1 MTAVDTTS
9 SQPVEPMPDTVD
21 SVLECIARAVDM
33 FELEKAWVEGLR
45 SFPVLAEGDPRAQIL
60 AAAGRRLGAFGDIA
74 DDALRRNWLR
84 QVVEEVRLRGEAP
97 LGGELSAVAI
107 VEMREALARAGADIA
122 DVRASVAAGE
132 SLQDYAARAPRA
144 ADRVRDLGR
153 IVDRL
158 RGSGLLALGSR
169 EDRELATELADAL
182 APRVPLVP
190 SVPESLRV
198 TRDDLRRWA
207 SSAGSAEALPRL
219 VRSLIAETEPSA
231 EWIDMPAGTGVASPD
246 ADGVVRC
253 AQGNR
258 FVPAGLSFWELSTK
272 QNDSHGK
279 AGRDYDKRVEKTPSA
294 ERTDMAYVAV
304 VCAPWTKARD
314 FEQERSSSGDFRQVK
329 ALNVDSLEAWLECA
343 PATTVWL
350 REKMGVSRAGVGLL
364 SGWWSKWLEST
375 TRPLD
380 EGLVLAGRD
389 KHAETLRDRCRQGR
403 GVVTIGGHVHYD
415 EIVAFVAAALVASR
429 WFGKAVRGCCCMWMA
444 MRRPSAC
451 FAVETLSGSSRRNP
465 ECARHDGGRAVGG
478 LFAEHLPAGSRH
490 RMIVPVPGSTQAEI
504 VLDAVDGG
512 VVAERLRAVGV
523 DFGVAEEHGILAR
536 MSLPAL
542 RRCLAVRPEL
552 HRPAWA
558 AGPIAQTLRRSVLLN
573 IWNQSR
579 DGDRQ
584 IVERFMGCS
593 HEAVSEA
600 LHELGGGD
608 APMILT
614 DEIWH
619 VASPADTWMLLDGQ
633 LTRADIEAFGEIA
646 HEVLT
651 DLDPLADLT
660 GDERIR
666 AQFEGVRARYSSQI
680 KRGIATTLA
689 LLGSRPPMLQ
699 GTAVPVSSAAA
710 TAIRRI
716 LRSAN
721 SDSTPRTWI
730 VVSEVL
736 PLLAEAAPDAILDSL
751 RTCRSDSHSF
761 ARAMFT
767 DGRSD
772 DFGFPPS
779 SAHLRILEALE
790 LLAWSPDY
798 LLATVDLLAG
808 LAAVDPGGVWSNRPA
823 TSLSSIMCPW
833 KPNTSASAEERLNA
847 IGMLRR
853 SHGGVAWDLV
863 LSMLPYKNDL
873 QLDSRGPLFR
883 DWKGAGP
890 RATQGEYSRVVSSV
904 AEMLTEDV
912 GHDADRWAELV
923 SNVTSL
929 PENARN
935 KVSAALDR
943 VADAG
948 PSEAFKSAVWPKL
961 SSMVTRHR
969 QHCNAKWA
977 FAETEVE
984 VFDALAERLCP
995 AAPSI
1000 VYGRLFSSGLTFVN
1014 GVRATDGWE
1023 AFHAASAAMQA
1034 EAVAAILDA
1043 GGIAAVL
1050 DFASEVEQPVRVGTA
1065 LGRVAT
1071 DADVEM
1077 LAAMH
1082 DAADAV
1088 TQCALGYFGHRFDEL
1103 GWHGIHRLRECNAR
1117 TPQAAADLL
1126 RAIAPIHQPW
1136 TQVAALGGS
1145 VAAAYWERAS
1155 YYDIGVPQDLDQ
1167 LLEVSRRLREAGRCD
1182 FAAMLLSFGADA
1194 HESEPE
1200 YLEEVADCLE
1210 QRIGQAPP
1218 DGRERTPM
1226 GDYHLATLI
1235 KTLDRHRDHLGSG
1248 RVARFEWLYYPA
1260 LRDDPDF
1267 QAPNIYRGMSQDPD
1281 LFAQMVELA
1290 FKPANAAGEDRAEP
1304 NESRQ
1309 RLALNAFD
1317 VLRSWPEAHFVP
1329 DLDERGGVNN
1339 ERLNSLGP
1347 RLPHT
1352 PSRDRPGRHRRRNDW
1367 HGAGRV
1373 AQRPRR
1379 DMARSRRAR
1388 LDRAAR
1394 QRQHRHGH
1402 LRGDPQPARRNVPLT
1417 DRWRRPGTC
1426 AGSALR

>member
-1 MTAVDTTS
+1 
-9 SQPVEPMPDTVD
+9 MPW
-21 SVLECIARAVDM
+21 L
-33 FELEKAWVEGLR
+33 
-45 SFPVLAEGDPRAQIL
+45 PRI
-60 AAAGRRLGAFGDIA
+60 R
-74 DDALRRNWLR
+74 
-84 QVVEEVRLRGEAP
+84 
-97 LGGELSAVAI
+97 
-107 VEMREALARAGADIA
+107 
-122 DVRASVAAGE
+122 
-132 SLQDYAARAPRA
+132 
-144 ADRVRDLGR
+144 
-153 IVDRL
+153 
-158 RGSGLLALGSR
+158 
-169 EDRELATELADAL
+169 
-182 APRVPLVP
+182 LVP

-207 SSAGSAEALPRL
+207 GSAGSAEALPRL

-231 EWIDMPAGTGVASPD
+231 EWIDMPAGTAVASSGW
-246 ADGVVRC
+246 DGVVRC
-253 AQGNR
+253 AHGNR
-258 FVPAGLSFWELSTK
+258 FVPAGLSVWELSTK

-279 AGRDYDKRVEKTPSA
+279 AGRDYDKRAEKTPCA

-304 VCAPWTKARD
+304 VCAPWTKARH
-314 FEQERSSSGDFRQVK
+314 FEQARSSSGDFRQVK

-350 REKMGVSRAGVGLL
+350 REQMGEPVAGVGLL

-375 TRPLD
+375 TTPLD
-380 EGLVLAGRD
+380 EGVVLAGRD
-389 KHAETLRDRCRQGR
+389 GHAGALRDRCRQGR
-403 GVVTIGGHVHYD
+403 GVVTIGGPVHRE
-415 EIVAFVAAALVASR
+415 EIVAFVAAALVAPRGSGTP
-429 WFGKAVRGCCCMWMA
+429 FGDALYVDGHDTAQRL
-444 MRRPSAC
+444 

-465 ECARHDGGRAVGG
+465 SAPAMTVVVPSAD
-478 LFAEHLPAGSRH
+478 FAEHLPAGSPH
-490 RMIVPVPGSTQAEI
+490 RMVVPVPGSTEAEI

-523 DFGVAEEHGILAR
+523 DFGVAEEHGSLAR

-573 IWNQSR
+573 SWNQRR

-584 IVERFMGCS
+584 IVERFVGCS

-651 DLDPLADLT
+651 DLDPLTALT

-666 AQFEGVRARYSSQI
+666 AQFQGVRARYSSQI
-680 KRGIATTLA
+680 KRGLATSLA
-689 LLGSRPPMLQ
+689 LLGSRPPMLR
-699 GTAVPVSSAAA
+699 GSAVPVSSAA
-710 TAIRRI
+710 TVLRRI

-736 PLLAEAAPDAILDSL
+736 PLLAEAAPDAILNSL
-751 RTCRSDSHSF
+751 RTGLSDPHPF

-767 DGRSD
+767 DGSSD
-772 DFGFPPS
+772 DLGFPPS

-798 LLATVDLLAG
+798 LMATVDLLAG
-808 LAAVDPGGVWSNRPA
+808 LAATDPGGVWSNRPA

-833 KPNTSASAEERLNA
+833 RPNTSAPAEERLNA

-853 SHGGVAWDLV
+853 SHGGVAWDLM
-863 LSMLPYKNDL
+863 LSMLPYQNDL

-935 KVSAALDR
+935 KMSAALDR
-943 VADAG
+943 VADTG

-969 QHCNAKWA
+969 QYSNAEWA
-977 FAETEVE
+977 FSETELE
-984 VFDALAERLCP
+984 VLDALAERLSP
-995 AAPSI
+995 EAPSI
-1000 VYGRLFSSGLTFVN
+1000 VYGRLFTSGLTFVN

-1023 AFHAASAAMQA
+1023 VFQEASAAMQA
-1034 EAVAAILDA
+1034 EAVEAILDS

-1050 DFASEVEQPVRVGTA
+1050 DFALEVEQPVRVGTA

-1071 DADVEM
+1071 DLDVEM
-1077 LAAMH
+1077 LDAMH

-1103 GWHGIHRLRECNAR
+1103 GWHGIHRLRECHAR

-1145 VAAAYWERAS
+1145 VAAAYWERVS

-1210 QRIGQAPP
+1210 QRIQQAPP
-1218 DGRERTPM
+1218 EGSARTPM
-1226 GDYHLATLI
+1226 GDYQLASLI
-1235 KTLDRHRDHLGSG
+1235 KTLDRHRDHLGIG
-1248 RVARFEWLYYPA
+1248 RVARLEWLYYPA
-1260 LRDDPDF
+1260 LRHDPDS

-1281 LFAQMVELA
+1281 LFAWMVELA
-1290 FKPANAAGEDRAEP
+1290 FRPANAAGEDRAEP

-1329 DLDERGGVNN
+1329 EIDKHGGVDC
-1339 ERLNSLGP
+1339 ERLDGWVHDVRERLAEIDRADIGDQMIGAALAASPADPDGTWLGLAVRDLIERLDSDSIDTGVFVAVRNRRGVTSRSLTAGGGQERTLAQQYHEHRLRFRQWP
-1347 RLPHT
+1347 RTAAIFAGLAQ
-1352 PSRDRPGRHRRRNDW
+1352 SYEREADQEDEEAEAHRR
-1367 HGAGRV
+1367 G
-1373 AQRPRR
+1373 
-1379 DMARSRRAR
+1379 
-1388 LDRAAR
+1388 L
-1394 QRQHRHGH
+1394 
-1402 LRGDPQPARRNVPLT
+1402 PL
-1417 DRWRRPGTC
+1417 
-1426 AGSALR
+1426 

>member
-1 MTAVDTTS
+1 MTAVDTTP

-21 SVLECIARAVDM
+21 SVLERIARAVDM
-33 FELEKAWVEGLR
+33 FELERAWVEGLR

-60 AAAGRRLGAFGDIA
+60 AAAGRRLCAFGDTA

-107 VEMREALARAGADIA
+107 VEMREALARAGADIS
-122 DVRASVAAGE
+122 DLRASVAAGE
-132 SLQDYAARAPRA
+132 SLQDYAARAPLA

-169 EDRELATELADAL
+169 EDRELARELADAL
-182 APRVPLVP
+182 APRVRLVP

-231 EWIDMPAGTGVASPD
+231 EWIDMPAGTAVASSGW
-246 ADGVVRC
+246 DGVVRC
-253 AQGNR
+253 AHGNR
-258 FVPAGLSFWELSTK
+258 FVPAGLSVWELSIK

-279 AGRDYDKRVEKTPSA
+279 AGRDYDKRVEKTPCA
-294 ERTDMAYVAV
+294 ERTGMAYVAV
-304 VCAPWTKARD
+304 VCAPWTKARH
-314 FEQERSSSGDFRQVK
+314 FEQARSSSGDFRQVK

-350 REKMGVSRAGVGLL
+350 REQMGEPVAGVGLL

-375 TRPLD
+375 TTPLD
-380 EGLVLAGRD
+380 EGVVLAGRD
-389 KHAETLRDRCRQGR
+389 GHAGALRDRCRQGR
-403 GVVTIGGHVHYD
+403 GVVTIGGPVHRE
-415 EIVAFVAAALVASR
+415 EIVAFVAAALVAPR
-429 WFGKAVRGCCCMWMA
+429 GTGTPFGDALYVDGHDTAQRL
-444 MRRPSAC
+444 

-465 ECARHDGGRAVGG
+465 SAPAMTVVVPSADC
-478 LFAEHLPAGSRH
+478 AEHLPAGSPH
-490 RMIVPVPGSTQAEI
+490 RMVVPVPGSTQADI

-512 VVAERLRAVGV
+512 VVADRLRAAGV
-523 DFGVAEEHGILAR
+523 DFDVAEEHGSLAR

-542 RRCLAVRPEL
+542 RRCLAVRAELYRPE
-552 HRPAWA
+552 WA

-573 IWNQSR
+573 SWNQSR
-579 DGDRQ
+579 EGDRQ
-584 IVERFMGCS
+584 VVERFVGCF
-593 HEAVSEA
+593 HEASSEA
-600 LHELGGGD
+600 LNDPSGGD

-633 LTRADIEAFGEIA
+633 LTRDDIEAFGEIA

-651 DLDPLADLT
+651 DPDLLRELT
-660 GDERIR
+660 GNERIR
-666 AQFEGVRARYSSQI
+666 AQFEGRRSRYSSQI

-689 LLGSRPPMLQ
+689 LLGSQPPMLR
-699 GTAVPVSSAAA
+699 GAAVPVSGAAA
-710 TAIRRI
+710 EVVWPIF
-716 LRSAN
+716 RSAN
-721 SDSTPRTWI
+721 SDATPRTWTA
-730 VVSEVL
+730 VSEVL
-736 PLLAEAAPDAILDSL
+736 SLLAEAAPEAVLDSL
-751 RTCRSDSHSF
+751 RTCLSGSHPF
-761 ARAMFT
+761 VRAMFA
-767 DGRSD
+767 DGCSD

-790 LLAWSPDY
+790 LLAWSSDY
-798 LLATVDLLAG
+798 LMATVDLLAG
-808 LAAVDPGGVWSNRPA
+808 LAATDPGGVWSKRPA

-833 KPNTSASAEERLNA
+833 KPNTSARAEERLNA

-853 SHGGVAWDLV
+853 SHGGVAWDLM

-873 QLDSRGPLFR
+873 QLHSRGPLFR
-883 DWKGAGP
+883 DWKGAGA

-935 KVSAALDR
+935 NVSAALDR
-943 VADAG
+943 VADTG

-995 AAPSI
+995 GAPSI

-1071 DADVEM
+1071 DLDVEM

-1226 GDYHLATLI
+1226 GDYHLATII
-1235 KTLDRHRDHLGSG
+1235 KTLDRHPRSSRKRTRGEA
-1248 RVARFEWLYYPA
+1248 RVA
-1260 LRDDPDF
+1260 
-1267 QAPNIYRGMSQDPD
+1267 
-1281 LFAQMVELA
+1281 
-1290 FKPANAAGEDRAEP
+1290 
-1304 NESRQ
+1304 
-1309 RLALNAFD
+1309 
-1317 VLRSWPEAHFVP
+1317 VL
-1329 DLDERGGVNN
+1329 
-1339 ERLNSLGP
+1339 
-1347 RLPHT
+1347 
-1352 PSRDRPGRHRRRNDW
+1352 PG
-1367 HGAGRV
+1367 A
-1373 AQRPRR
+1373 
-1379 DMARSRRAR
+1379 S
-1388 LDRAAR
+1388 
-1394 QRQHRHGH
+1394 
-1402 LRGDPQPARRNVPLT
+1402 
-1417 DRWRRPGTC
+1417 
-1426 AGSALR
+1426 